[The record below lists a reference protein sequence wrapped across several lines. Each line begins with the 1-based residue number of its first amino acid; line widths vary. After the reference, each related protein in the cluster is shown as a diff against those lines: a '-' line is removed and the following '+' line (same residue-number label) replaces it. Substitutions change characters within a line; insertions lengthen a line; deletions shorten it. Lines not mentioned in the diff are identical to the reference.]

1 MTDGTEEASQAL
13 VQAQALRLG
22 YGTRT
27 VLDRVDL
34 RICCGDFWFLLGQ
47 NGTGKT
53 TLLRALLGLLRP
65 LAGEIHLHPV
75 HARRDRLGFVPQ
87 RPELAPGLPTTVR
100 EFVQLGL
107 VGMAT
112 TRHDR
117 AERLA
122 WALEHVGLQG
132 MERHDYWSLSG
143 GQRQRA
149 LVARALA
156 RRPALLVMDEPT
168 AGLDPAAEESLL
180 SYLARLNREQSL
192 TVVCVS
198 HDLATAARYASH
210 VALFNQGSVH
220 TGPRG
225 TCLRRTTWHAFT
237 VWDCAWTG
245 TLPKVNAKASL
256 EKRGD

>member
-1 MTDGTEEASQAL
+1 MTDGTQEKASQPL

-22 YGTRT
+22 YGART
-27 VLDRVDL
+27 VLDRVEL

-65 LAGEIHLHPV
+65 LAGKIHLHPAR
-75 HARRDRLGFVPQ
+75 ARRDRLGFVPQ

-107 VGMAT
+107 VGIAVS
-112 TRHDR
+112 RHDR
-117 AERLA
+117 AERLG

-132 MERHDYWSLSG
+132 MERHDFWSLSG

-149 LVARALA
+149 LVARALV

-168 AGLDPAAEESLL
+168 SGLDPAAENLL
-180 SYLARLNREQSL
+180 LGYLARLNQEHNL
-192 TVVCVS
+192 TVVSVS
-198 HDLATAARYASH
+198 HDLAIAARHASH
-210 VALFNQGSVH
+210 VALFNEGAVHAGPARDVLTHDNLMQVYGVGLSVDWNSAESH
-220 TGPRG
+220 RQSALGVVR
-225 TCLRRTTWHAFT
+225 
-237 VWDCAWTG
+237 
-245 TLPKVNAKASL
+245 
-256 EKRGD
+256 